1 MCHREIV
8 SEKQTAIALQ
18 SKVVDA
24 DTFNQLLLG
33 QSWAAEYSNLL
44 LLWYDWPKKIT
55 SDSKNQK

>member
-33 QSWAAEYSNLL
+33 QSFQPTFTLV
-44 LLWYDWPKKIT
+44 
-55 SDSKNQK
+55 

>member
-8 SEKQTAIALQ
+8 SEKQTVIALQ

-33 QSWAAEYSNLL
+33 QS
-44 LLWYDWPKKIT
+44 
-55 SDSKNQK
+55 